1 MCELVI
7 SCCDASEVFQ
17 PAKAS
22 FDNISTLVDFFV
34 VADFLFAVALARN
47 DRLDA
52 ALLEERADGVRVIAL
67 VGEELFD
74 AGDQTDAFLRHHTIG
89 GVARREDKG
98 PRPTLFVD
106 HRVDFAVAPSL
117 RKPDR
122 LKISPPFPPLAQ
134 RWILTWLLSSEAV
147 FGGSDGPATHS
158 KIFCQTPFSL
168 QREKRL

>member
-22 FDNISTLVDFFV
+22 FDNIAPLVDNFV
-34 VADFLFAVALARN
+34 TADFLLAVALARN

-52 ALLEERADGVRVIAL
+52 ALPHESTDSVRVIAL
-67 VGEELFD
+67 VGDELFD
-74 AGDQTDAFLRHHTIG
+74 AGDQTDAFLGHHTIG
-89 GVARREDKG
+89 SVAWREDKG
-98 PRPTLFVD
+98 PRPTPFVG
-106 HRVDFAVAPSL
+106 HRVDFAVAPAL

-134 RWILTWLLSSEAV
+134 RWILTWLLSSDADS
-147 FGGSDGPATHS
+147 GGSDGPATHS
-158 KIFCQTPFSL
+158 NIFCQTPFSL
-168 QREKRL
+168 HQEKRL